1 MVSIYNGILF
11 NHKREWSSDNA
22 TTCMS
27 LVNIIL
33 SEIGQ
38 ILYDSTYV
46 SYIKQIPR
54 NKGIRGY
61 LELRRGNRELLLKS

>member
-27 LVNIIL
+27 LENIIL
-33 SEIGQ
+33 SEETKGLEVIWSWGERE
-38 ILYDSTYV
+38 IE
-46 SYIKQIPR
+46 SYCLTASFCL
-54 NKGIRGY
+54 GVM
-61 LELRRGNRELLLKS
+61 

>member
-33 SEIGQ
+33 SEIGHTQ
-38 ILYDSTYV
+38 KDKYC
-46 SYIKQIPR
+46 KIP
-54 NKGIRGY
+54 
-61 LELRRGNRELLLKS
+61 LM

>member
-1 MVSIYNGILF
+1 MVSTYNGILF

-33 SEIGQ
+33 SEIGHTQ
-38 ILYDSTYV
+38 KDKYCT
-46 SYIKQIPR
+46 IP
-54 NKGIRGY
+54 
-61 LELRRGNRELLLKS
+61 LM